1 MESMEQIELDRH
13 RKDILDGVR
22 DLVEHFRRIFA
33 WDIPEVDQARADGL
47 ILAEIR
53 NALTMLETELPR
65 SRS

>member
-13 RKDILDGVR
+13 RDEIFDGVKK
-22 DLVEHFRRIFA
+22 LVEHYRSVFA

-53 NALTMLETELPR
+53 NALIRIENELPG
-65 SRS
+65 S